1 MTTGALDLAAS
12 WLCFVLEEKWFL
24 RQFLRIVYLVMVE
37 NSWKVVIHLFGWLT
51 MSLNRFCPPT
61 FLHIS
66 TGSWST
72 LTPCQESM
80 ISRKVLFPEP
90 TFPSTSTVKG
100 REEGLKDFLVTSCES
115 PALSSYTPNTYTLER
130 STVLYLYTE
139 SPHKSEIYVST
150 SFSGFEDD

>member
-1 MTTGALDLAAS
+1 
-12 WLCFVLEEKWFL
+12 
-24 RQFLRIVYLVMVE
+24 
-37 NSWKVVIHLFGWLT
+37 
-51 MSLNRFCPPT
+51 
-61 FLHIS
+61 
-66 TGSWST
+66 
-72 LTPCQESM
+72 M

-90 TFPSTSTVKG
+90 TFPSTRTVKG
-100 REEGLKDFLVTSCES
+100 REEGLAASLVTSCES